1 MDHLLQLHV
10 EHHHHGSSLKRC
22 DLGGGDARFGK
33 GADDNASRAVLA
45 LAAMASP
52 ALLFLS
58 SYFSM
63 VTTRTA
69 LFALSNA
76 IFLLLAADCRR
87 WFFSAA
93 AGDVADACFEPAGD
107 VLVKQQGRQQHLEAV
122 AQQRAVQL
130 IAFTEPVMP
139 AISDNTV
146 ALVAPEERQDLPAT
160 LAPEELLRRLDN
172 GGDATVGLE
181 TIVFEEPTCETG
193 EGLDELG
200 CVWQSFGAD
209 FSAGALPNSF

>member
-107 VLVKQQGRQQHLEAV
+107 VLVKQQGRQQHLEAA

-130 IAFTEPVMP
+130 IVCPV
-139 AISDNTV
+139 S
-146 ALVAPEERQDLPAT
+146 
-160 LAPEELLRRLDN
+160 RL
-172 GGDATVGLE
+172 
-181 TIVFEEPTCETG
+181 
-193 EGLDELG
+193 
-200 CVWQSFGAD
+200 S
-209 FSAGALPNSF
+209 

>member
-107 VLVKQQGRQQHLEAV
+107 VLVKQQGRQQHLEAA

-130 IAFTEPVMP
+130 I
-139 AISDNTV
+139 
-146 ALVAPEERQDLPAT
+146 
-160 LAPEELLRRLDN
+160 ELLRRLDN

-193 EGLDELG
+193 EGLDESLEIDELNKRFDEFIR
-200 CVWQSFGAD
+200 SRR
-209 FSAGALPNSF
+209 NK